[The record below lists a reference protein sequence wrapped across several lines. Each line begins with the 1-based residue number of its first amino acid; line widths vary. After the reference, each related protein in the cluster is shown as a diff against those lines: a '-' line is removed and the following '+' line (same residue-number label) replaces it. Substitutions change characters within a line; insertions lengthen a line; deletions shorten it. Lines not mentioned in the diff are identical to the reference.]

1 MASASD
7 YLNKLIDS
15 IDTVIHGKEDQISLI
30 MAVWLASGHVL
41 LEDVPGT
48 GKTLLAKTISK
59 VMGLDYNRVQFTPDL
74 LPSDI
79 LGSLILNAKDNKLE
93 LRKGP
98 IFTSLF
104 LGDEINRATPRTQ
117 SALLEAMAEK
127 HVTIDGTTHEL
138 DELFFVMA
146 TQNPIEQHG
155 TFPLPEA
162 QLDRFMVKL
171 SLGYPDYESEMKMI
185 MERFLE
191 NPIDKIKVLSTANE
205 IIQIKELVNHIK
217 IDKSVLKYII
227 DLIHATRSHPDIATG
242 ASPRS
247 SLALVQLSKSFS
259 LLKGKSFVSPSIVYD
274 IFPKVMN
281 HRIQLKP
288 DSKFSGKEIE
298 SITEGILK
306 SVKAP
311 ILK

>member
-7 YLNKLIDS
+7 YLKNLITT
-15 IDTVIHGKEDQISLI
+15 IDAVIHGKQDQTSLI
-30 MAVWLASGHVL
+30 LAVWLASGHVL

-59 VMGLDYNRVQFTPDL
+59 VMGLDFGRVQFTPDL

-79 LGSLILNAKDNKLE
+79 LGSLILDSKTNELK

-98 IFTSLF
+98 IFTCLF

-117 SALLEAMAEK
+117 SALLEAMAEQN
-127 HVTIDGTTHEL
+127 VTIDGEGHAL

-162 QLDRFMVKL
+162 QLDRFMIKL

-185 MERFLE
+185 QERFLE
-191 NPIDKIKVLSTANE
+191 NPLDKITSLSSKNE
-205 IIQIKELVNHIK
+205 IIQIKELVNHVK
-217 IDKSVLKYII
+217 IDKSVLKYVMN
-227 DLIHATRSHPDIATG
+227 LIQATRNHPDIATG

-247 SLALVQLSKSFS
+247 TLALVQLSKSLS
-259 LLKGKSFVSPSIVYD
+259 LLKGAGFVSPSTIYD

-281 HRIQLKP
+281 HRIKLMP
-288 DSKFSGKEIE
+288 DSKFSGKKIA
-298 SITEGILK
+298 SITESILK